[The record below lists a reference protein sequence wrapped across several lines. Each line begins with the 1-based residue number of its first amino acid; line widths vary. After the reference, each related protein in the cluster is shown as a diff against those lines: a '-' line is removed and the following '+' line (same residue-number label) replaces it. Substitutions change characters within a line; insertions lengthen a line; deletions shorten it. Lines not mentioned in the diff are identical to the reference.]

1 MAAFNMM
8 VIGAQSVKKSMIKIK
23 MGDVILKIVMI
34 GLMVNVLYVLE
45 DIENKMINVLKLL
58 KSL

>member
-1 MAAFNMM
+1 MVAFNMM
-8 VIGAQSVKKSMIKIK
+8 AINAQNVKKSMLKIK
-23 MGDVILKIVMI
+23 MEDVILKIVMI
-34 GLMVNVLYVLE
+34 GLMVNVLYVLK

>member
-1 MAAFNMM
+1 MVAFNMM
-8 VIGAQSVKKSMIKIK
+8 VIGAQIVKKSMIKIK